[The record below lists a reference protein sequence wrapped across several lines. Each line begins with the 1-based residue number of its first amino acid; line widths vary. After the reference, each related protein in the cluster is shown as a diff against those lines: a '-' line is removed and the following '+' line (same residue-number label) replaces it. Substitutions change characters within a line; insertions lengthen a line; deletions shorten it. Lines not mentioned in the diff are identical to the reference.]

1 MKFSK
6 GFTLIEVLVGTALML
21 IVFLGIFGAYQLGIK
36 VVGQSKNRVIATA
49 VATAEI
55 EKIKNLPY
63 DSIGVQGSFPDGI
76 LEESSEVIQSN
87 VNFKIERR
95 VDFVV
100 DAADGIALP
109 EDECPNDYKK
119 LEIKVSWTGLFGGS
133 TILGT
138 DIAPKNLN
146 EECAEPGGILS
157 VSVFD
162 AYGVMVSSPQIEVKY
177 SLTDDT
183 FKNATPDD
191 GKYYFSLPASTYK
204 VVVSKE
210 GYSTE
215 RTYGTEEIT
224 TPEKSH
230 PIIIEDRL
238 IEASFSIDKLSNLS
252 IDTLFPGGEGYFSDS
267 FTDGTKIFES
277 SNVSVSDG
285 QVNLMEIEGEYSP
298 SGYLISTVIAPESLI
313 KWKEFSFN
321 DNIPTD
327 TQILY
332 QVLYFS
338 DGDLVLIPDTDLPG
352 NSAGFGVSPIDL
364 SNLNITDYSQLRLKG
379 NLSTQNS
386 FFSPYLYEWQISWT
400 EAILIPNVTFHLR
413 GNKIIGSDGKGDS
426 VYKYSQDKI
435 SNSSGHIDISNL
447 EWDFYTF
454 SIDPETDLDL
464 INIDPSP
471 QPINLPPDSS
481 LDIKLYFD
489 SENSFLIT
497 AQNIETLLP
506 IFSAA
511 VRLSNSGLAYD
522 VTQYTN
528 DKGQTYFIPLE
539 IATYNLEIQAPGYS
553 SYSGEVLVSG
563 DEIKIIKLEQI
574 E

>member
-1 MKFSK
+1 MKVSK

-21 IVFLGIFGAYQLGIK
+21 IVFLGIFGVYQLGIK

-63 DSIGVQGSFPDGI
+63 DSIGIQGSFPEGI

-119 LEIKVSWTGLFGGS
+119 LEVKVFWTGLFGGS

-138 DIAPKNLN
+138 DIAPKDLN
-146 EECAEPGGILS
+146 EECAEHGGILS
-157 VSVFD
+157 VSVFN
-162 AYGVMVSSPQIEVKY
+162 AYGIMVPSPLIEVE
-177 SLTDDT
+177 DGT
-183 FKNATPDD
+183 FKSATPDD

-204 VVVSKE
+204 VIVSKE
-210 GYSTE
+210 GYSAE

-238 IEASFSIDKLSNLS
+238 IEASFSIDKLSNFS
-252 IDTLFPGGEGYFSDS
+252 VDTLFPGGEGYFSDPFS
-267 FTDGTKIFES
+267 DGTKISES

-285 QVNLMEIEGEYSP
+285 NVILTEIEGEYFP

-321 DNIPTD
+321 DNTPD
-327 TQILY
+327 ETQILY
-332 QVLYFS
+332 QFLYF
-338 DGDLVLIPDTDLPG
+338 DGENWILIPEEDLPG
-352 NSAGFGVSPIDL
+352 NSAGFENLPVNL
-364 SNLNITDYSQLRLKG
+364 SELNIVNYPQLKIKG
-379 NLSTQNS
+379 SLSTQS
-386 FFSPYLYEWQISWT
+386 SILSPVLYEWQLFWT
-400 EAILIPNVTFHLR
+400 EAVPISNMTFHLR
-413 GNKIIGSDGKGDS
+413 GDKIIGSDAQENP
-426 VYKYSQDKI
+426 VYKYFQDKT
-435 SNSSGHIDISNL
+435 SNSSGHINIPNL

-464 INIDPSP
+464 INTDPSP
-471 QPINLPPDSS
+471 QPVNLPPDSN
-481 LDIKLYFD
+481 LDVKLYFD
-489 SENSFLIT
+489 SENSLLIT
-497 AQNIETLLP
+497 AQNIETLSP

-511 VRLSNSGLAYD
+511 VRLLNSGLAYD

-553 SYSGEVLVSG
+553 SYSGEVSVSG
-563 DEIKIIKLEQI
+563 DEIRIIKLEQI